1 MSGLLR
7 IERAGGTATL
17 TLDDPDRRN
26 VLSGP
31 LVAELLSAFDE
42 LEADPAITSI
52 VLTGAGTAFCAGADL
67 TDLLAASEGDTA
79 GVETVYESFLRVARS
94 PLPTI
99 AAVNGPAVGA
109 GLNLA
114 LACDVRVAAESAW
127 FDTRFLKLGLHPGGG
142 HTWMLHRLVGAQ
154 TAAAMVLFGE
164 RLDGA
169 AATTAGLAY
178 RCVPDPDLLAVAHAL
193 AARADAVEPELVRR
207 TKRSLRR
214 AGDGR
219 EHDQV
224 VEEETREQLW
234 SLSLPGTAERLRELR
249 KNPRG

>member
-1 MSGLLR
+1 MSRLLR
-7 IERAGGTATL
+7 VEREQGTAVL
-17 TLDDPDRRN
+17 TLDDPERRN
-26 VLSGP
+26 ILSGP
-31 LVAELLSAFDE
+31 LVGELLSAFDE
-42 LEADPAITSI
+42 LEADAAVTSV

-67 TDLLAASEGDTA
+67 TDLTAASEGDTS
-79 GVETVYESFLRVARS
+79 GVETVYESFLRVART

-114 LACDVRVAAESAW
+114 LACDVRLAAESAW

-142 HTWMLHRLVGAQ
+142 HTWMLHRLVGPQ

-169 AATTAGLAY
+169 AAVTAGLAH
-178 RCVPDPDLLAVAHAL
+178 RCVPDTELLP
-193 AARADAVEPELVRR
+193 AARALASAAGAVEPELLRR
-207 TKRSLRR
+207 TKQTLRS

-219 EHDQV
+219 SHDQV
-224 VEEETREQLW
+224 VEEETRDQLW
-234 SLSLPGTAERLRELR
+234 SLALPGTAQRLRELR
-249 KNPRG
+249 KKPRG

>member
-7 IERAGGTATL
+7 MERDRGTATL

-26 VLSGP
+26 VLSGA
-31 LVAELLSAFDE
+31 LVAELIAAFDE
-42 LEADPAITSI
+42 LEKDPDVTSV

-67 TDLLAASEGDTA
+67 TDLLAASEGDTS

-142 HTWMLHRLVGAQ
+142 HTWMLNRLVGPQ

-169 AATTAGLAY
+169 AATAAGLAY
-178 RCVPDPDLLAVAHAL
+178 RCVPDPDLLATAHAL
-193 AARADAVEPELVRR
+193 AARAGTVEPELVRR
-207 TKRSLRR
+207 TKQSLRR

-219 EHDQV
+219 GHDQV

-234 SLSLPGTAERLRELR
+234 SLSLPGTAERLSGLR

>member
-7 IERAGGTATL
+7 VERERGTATL
-17 TLDDPDRRN
+17 TLDDQGRRN
-26 VLSGP
+26 VLSGA
-31 LVAELLSAFDE
+31 LVGELLAAFDE
-42 LEADPAITSI
+42 LEADPSITSVI
-52 VLTGAGTAFCAGADL
+52 LTGAGTAFCAGADL
-67 TDLLAASEGDTA
+67 TDLMAAAQGDTS

-178 RCVPDPDLLAVAHAL
+178 RCVPDPDLLPVAQAL
-193 AARADAVEPELVRR
+193 AARAGAAEPELVRR
-207 TKRSLRR
+207 TKRSLRH

-219 EHDQV
+219 GHDQV
-224 VEEETREQLW
+224 VAEETREQLW
-234 SLSLPGTAERLRELR
+234 SLALPSTAERLREFR
-249 KNPRG
+249 KK